1 MRTQKRHSRHIPY
14 GTATLGF
21 RKDPRCYRTA
31 KRTME
36 ENTFANAILE
46 QLNDLLDG
54 PWNDCLSDPEDVNA
68 QTSDPEDGGPS
79 PRAGAAGNFRQLA
92 PATVEAGPG
101 PVVCGPRARRQPP
114 APTVPEPL
122 REQDRL
128 LPMANVARLMALELP
143 KDAKI
148 SRDAKVLM
156 QEMVTEFIC
165 ITTSE
170 ANDFSIAENHKAI
183 TQDDLLNALE
193 ALGVLHA
200 PSPARGN
207 RHSTLRSAL

>member
-1 MRTQKRHSRHIPY
+1 
-14 GTATLGF
+14 
-21 RKDPRCYRTA
+21 
-31 KRTME
+31 ME

-101 PVVCGPRARRQPP
+101 PVVYGPRARRQPP

-156 QEMVTEFIC
+156 QEMVTERIC